1 MLSFQVQYINDG
13 SEYLQDSMV
22 FELEF
27 STSFSVPQHLK
38 MRHRFTLEISVRP
51 KNDVPVIEL
60 RRGAMLRLAKG
71 TKKLLPSNL
80 FDVKDPDDEPS
91 EIAVTLVSPV
101 TGEETLSYGHI
112 ENERFPGNRF
122 CSIQAEISKMGN
134 LSFFVRLVSFQS
146 L

>member
-1 MLSFQVQYINDG
+1 
-13 SEYLQDSMV
+13 
-22 FELEF
+22 
-27 STSFSVPQHLK
+27 

-112 ENERFPGNRF
+112 ENERFPGILFNSSRD
-122 CSIQAEISKMGN
+122 IKNGKPQLQTSKSN
-134 LSFFVRLVSFQS
+134 VSYGSQVT
-146 L
+146 